1 ILKAAHI
8 SGKKGYIILEELN
21 PSIQMLMAELTK
33 HRGIYDSFITP
44 EQAMNIVNEDSM
56 VVIVDTHKASML
68 AEPRILQ
75 IAERIVI
82 VDHHR
87 RGEEFIND
95 AVITYIEPYASSTS
109 ELVTELLQYY
119 HERIKLEPIEAA
131 ALLAGIVVDTKNFTL
146 KAGARTFEAAS
157 FLRRHG
163 ADPAMT
169 QHLLKEKL

>member
-1 ILKAAHI
+1 NVIISGHRVPDMDSLGAAIGVLKAVHL
-8 SGKKGYIILEELN
+8 SGKRGYIILEEMSS
-21 PSIQMLMAELTK
+21 SIQLIMAELTK
-33 HRGIYDSFITP
+33 HPDIYDSFITP
-44 EQAMNIVNEDSM
+44 EQAMNIVNEESM

-109 ELVTELLQYY
+109 ELVTELVQDY
-119 HERIKLEPIEAA
+119 HERIK
-131 ALLAGIVVDTKNFTL
+131 
-146 KAGARTFEAAS
+146 
-157 FLRRHG
+157 
-163 ADPAMT
+163 
-169 QHLLKEKL
+169 